1 MSRGTAADVRLPAA
15 SRLALA
21 DATGKSNITGS
32 TLKARDPF
40 VVSAETIANFC
51 IALGET
57 NPLYVDLALATAGPH
72 RGIIAPPAFVAAFRY
87 ANDVFDNLPA
97 FARGGLMAGID
108 IELGAP
114 IRAGDSIQVSS
125 ELKETYE
132 KTGRTGTMIFAVV
145 RSTLTNQKGE
155 FVAYVDHRMMNRPPK
170 SPRR

>member
-1 MSRGTAADVRLPAA
+1 M
-15 SRLALA
+15 A

-32 TLKARDPF
+32 TFRVREPL
-40 VVSAETIANFC
+40 VVTAERIANFC

-57 NPLYVDLALATAGPH
+57 NPLYVDPAAAAAGPH

-87 ANDVFDNLPA
+87 ADDVFDSLPA
-97 FARGGLMAGID
+97 FAGGGLMAGID

-114 IRAGDSIQVSS
+114 IRSGDSIHVSS
-125 ELKETYE
+125 VLKETYE

-155 FVAYVDHRMMNRPPK
+155 VVAYVDHRMMNRPPK
-170 SPRR
+170 NTCR